1 MRTLFFIFT
10 LMFLLSAPAFAQYD
24 SRGCSAIAP
33 TTADPSTLE
42 SSLWTFRSNVW
53 DGYIDFQ
60 DGGKYWTY
68 WGAGT
73 WTVNP
78 NGTIHMAN
86 DYNQYTYEIALIDNG
101 FRFHGSRI
109 DGLEISGSLICAKYQ
124 GAASII
130 SPELKEAFINM
141 FHHLYD
147 RDPSH
152 QELVRMTKQYN
163 AHVPLSTIKETLKQT
178 PEYLQ
183 KHPPEPPPVDKAQ
196 PGELIQ

>member
-1 MRTLFFIFT
+1 MNLRFFIFILSLT
-10 LMFLLSAPAFAQYD
+10 LCTPAFAQYD

-42 SSLWTFRSNVW
+42 SSLWTFRSDVW

-60 DGGKYWTY
+60 EGGKYWTY

-86 DYNQYTYEIALIDNG
+86 DYNQYTYEIGLTDNG
-101 FRFHGSRI
+101 FRYQGARI
-109 DGLEISGSLICAKYQ
+109 DGLNISGNLICAKYQ
-124 GAASII
+124 GAASQT
-130 SPELKEAFINM
+130 SPELKEAIVNM
-141 FHHLYD
+141 YHQLFD
-147 RDPSH
+147 REPTH
-152 QELVRMTKQYN
+152 QEIVRLTKQYN
-163 AHVPLSTIKETLKQT
+163 ARISLTQIRDNLKKN

-183 KHPPEPPPVDKAQ
+183 KHPPEPPPPDKPL